1 LKIGFLVFIGLSAY
15 LILATL
21 FNLLRPPDV
30 YQPLN
35 FVVIICLLTLGFQFA
50 LSMLP
55 QSIGNRIQKIIG
67 WEMKLVAKAIGWL
80 LMKAW
85 ERVK

>member
-1 LKIGFLVFIGLSAY
+1 
-15 LILATL
+15 
-21 FNLLRPPDV
+21 
-30 YQPLN
+30 
-35 FVVIICLLTLGFQFA
+35 
-50 LSMLP
+50 MLP